1 MIIDLP
7 STNSSKINR
16 ALVDLREKGGSITLG
31 RVLTLVII
39 TDESAA
45 EDPIA
50 AANAASFEHPCRVIV
65 VARGA
70 RRASPRMDA
79 QIRVGGDAG
88 ASEVVVLRLYG
99 TLVDHGASVVVPLLL
114 ADAPVVAWWPGDAP
128 EVPADDPIGAL
139 AQRRITDAAAAKRPG
154 AQLTKRIASYR
165 PGDTDLSWT
174 RITRWRGLL
183 AATMDQPPHDKVT
196 VRVGRRC
203 RGLAVRRPARRL
215 ARRRA
220 EMPGEAHQVAGEERA
235 RPALGHPV
243 PAGRR
248 HQHGPAADHHR
259 RAAGRQPTGA
269 ARRTPPPRPA
279 GLPGRGTAPTGRR
292 RRLRRGALQGPGAG
306 GQARRGAQGWNTGEQ
321 RPASGPA
328 ATKAGDHGRR
338 RPTKATPPKA
348 AAANGSHDRQD
359 ERNTAGPPLPR
370 GQGLRSRDGG
380 QRGCLARGQPER
392 RRTRRRPRRVRAPAS
407 ARLPRIRPR
416 TRSEARRTIR
426 EHLVNNREV
435 VIHGTA
441 ELLAATT
448 AARLV
453 TRLVD
458 LQSSGRIPAVALT
471 GGGVGTNVLR
481 HLNASPARDAV
492 DWSRVEIFWGDD
504 RFVPSDD
511 PERNERQASAGA
523 AGPRPGRP
531 GQGAPD
537 GCLRR

>member
-183 AATMDQPPHDKVT
+183 AATMDQPPYDKVT
-196 VRVGRRC
+196 SASVAGAADSPSADLLAAWLAVALKCPVKRIKSPAKSGPGLHSVILSRRAGDISMVRPQTITAELRVGNQPARHVALPRRGLRDC
-203 RGLAVRRPARRL
+203 LAEELRRLDADDVYAEVLSRGLAMVAKQ
-215 ARRRA
+215 A
-220 EMPGEAHQVAGEERA
+220 EAPKAGTIA
-235 RPALGHPV
+235 TKG
-243 PAGRR
+243 
-248 HQHGPAADHHR
+248 
-259 RAAGRQPTGA
+259 
-269 ARRTPPPRPA
+269 
-279 GLPGRGTAPTGRR
+279 
-292 RRLRRGALQGPGAG
+292 
-306 GQARRGAQGWNTGEQ
+306 
-321 RPASGPA
+321 A
-328 ATKAGDHGRR
+328 ATKA
-338 RPTKATPPKA
+338 RPTKVTATNGKPPA
-348 AAANGSHDRQD
+348 
-359 ERNTAGPPLPR
+359 
-370 GQGLRSRDGG
+370 SRT
-380 QRGCLARGQPER
+380 RAARGSD
-392 RRTRRRPRRVRAPAS
+392 PAN
-407 ARLPRIRPR
+407 AA
-416 TRSEARRTIR
+416 SEAAF
-426 EHLVNNREV
+426 
-435 VIHGTA
+435 A
-441 ELLAATT
+441 ESQDASSNGAATT
-448 AARLV
+448 ATLPTEPAAV
-453 TRLVD
+453 GTTPD
-458 LQSSGRIPAVALT
+458 TTPDTTPAQSSA
-471 GGGVGTNVLR
+471 
-481 HLNASPARDAV
+481 AS
-492 DWSRVEIFWGDD
+492 SG
-504 RFVPSDD
+504 
-511 PERNERQASAGA
+511 ASE
-523 AGPRPGRP
+523 PGRTP
-531 GQGAPD
+531 
-537 GCLRR
+537 RRRRSARTTSTS